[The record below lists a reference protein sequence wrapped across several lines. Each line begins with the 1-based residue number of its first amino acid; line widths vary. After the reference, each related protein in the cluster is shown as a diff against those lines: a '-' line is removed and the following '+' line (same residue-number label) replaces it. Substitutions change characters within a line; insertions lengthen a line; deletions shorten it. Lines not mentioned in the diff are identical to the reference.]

1 MKRVHIWL
9 EEEIVKSFCENNLNK
24 IYKPLQIYLADII
37 VIMKIQHLLPVLF
50 TLIFL
55 SCKNEDKKSDT
66 AETSKDSSITT
77 NVIQNDSF
85 SGVDKADSPPQLT
98 PSNESVQ
105 LKFNMPKGKTYDF
118 NMVFDMKQEVNAQI
132 MNNHMRF
139 NYDMQVV
146 DEKEKVKTI
155 KTTYKRIDM
164 AMAMGENKMDFSSEK
179 GTSASFDPLQIV
191 SKMLSVI
198 KGKSFTMKVNDKG
211 EISDVDGFEEIGQT
225 MVKEMNLPEASKAQM
240 LAQFKSQFND
250 DAVKEMFSTA
260 FNIYPDK
267 PVKVGDT
274 WQKTIKGRDAKP
286 VVTTYTVQE
295 IKDGKVKLFAKSTS
309 PIDQRTTMIV
319 NAKTGLVMDASIN
332 QKMAGEKKMTGTGRI
347 TSREL

>member
-1 MKRVHIWL
+1 
-9 EEEIVKSFCENNLNK
+9 
-24 IYKPLQIYLADII
+24 
-37 VIMKIQHLLPVLF
+37 MKIQHFLSILF
-50 TLIFL
+50 ILALL
-55 SCKNEDKKSDT
+55 SCKNEDKKPVSSQT
-66 AETSKDSSITT
+66 AKDSTSTT
-77 NVIQNDSF
+77 NNIQADSF
-85 SGVDKADSPPQLT
+85 DIAGFADTTVQLI

-118 NMVFDMKQEVNAQI
+118 NMVYDMKQEVNARE

-164 AMAMGENKMDFSSEK
+164 VMAMGENKMDFSSEK
-179 GTSASFDPLQIV
+179 GTSASFDPMQIV

-198 KGKSFTMKVNDKG
+198 KGKSFTMKVDEKG
-211 EISDVDGFEEIGQT
+211 DISEVDGFEEIGQT

-240 LAQFKSQFND
+240 LEQFKSQFND
-250 DAVKEMFSTA
+250 EAVKEMFATA

-274 WQKTIKGRDAKP
+274 WQRTIKGRDGKS
-286 VVTTYTVQE
+286 VVTSYTVQE
-295 IKDGKVKLFAKSTS
+295 IKNGKVKLFARSKS
-309 PIDQRTTMIV
+309 PIDQRSTMFV
-319 NAKTGLVMDASIN
+319 NAKTGLVMDASIQ
-332 QKMAGEKKMTGTGRI
+332 QKMTGEKKMTGTGRI
-347 TSREL
+347 TSKEL